1 MLVFS
6 HVSSS
11 QKVQIRFDFR
21 VTNWSLNKR
30 NKLETGEMQ
39 KEKQRTAV
47 NDIRW
52 QGQAGPRLM
61 LICPLTKQSGKWPAR
76 DVTKASV
83 LCWCCVGAVFDVDR
97 GDPSGRSS
105 CGSICMPHCSLWK
118 DIRF

>member
-1 MLVFS
+1 
-6 HVSSS
+6 
-11 QKVQIRFDFR
+11 
-21 VTNWSLNKR
+21 
-30 NKLETGEMQ
+30 MQ